1 VQLADHPNRLRID
14 LVNRDVALRRDLEEV
29 THVIV
34 RDAPRNPPM
43 ITLSM
48 IVRLVTSIAWNV
60 VYSAGRSA

>member
-14 LVNRDVALRRDLEEV
+14 LVNRDVALPRDLEEV

-34 RDAPRNPPM
+34 RDALRDPPT